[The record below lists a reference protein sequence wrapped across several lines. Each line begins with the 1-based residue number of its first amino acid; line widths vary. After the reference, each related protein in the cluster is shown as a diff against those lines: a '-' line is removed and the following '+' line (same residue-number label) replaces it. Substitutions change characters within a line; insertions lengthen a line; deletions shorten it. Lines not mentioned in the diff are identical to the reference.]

1 MRFQIAIERCEDARE
16 PRVVIIAQEL
26 TAEIEDL
33 AHRIKA
39 LGSDEDTGASRHL
52 LGYQGDDIMLL
63 EPQTIYSFL
72 TAGSS
77 VQARLA
83 TTTVKVRQRLY
94 ELQER
99 FSDTSFVRVSNS
111 EIVNFD
117 HVKSLAISIGGT
129 LSLKFDNG
137 QTTFVSRRYTRQI
150 KEYLGL

>member
-1 MRFQIAIERCEDARE
+1 MIFQIAIERCEDARE
-16 PRVVIIAQEL
+16 PWVVIITQEV

-33 AHRIKA
+33 ARRIEA
-39 LGSDEDTGASRHL
+39 LGSDEDAGASRHL
-52 LGYQGDDIMLL
+52 LGYQGDDIILL
-63 EPQTIYSFL
+63 EPQAIYSFL
-72 TAGSS
+72 TVGSG

-94 ELQER
+94 ELQEL
-99 FSDTSFVRVSNS
+99 FADTTFVRVSNS

-117 HVKSLAISIGGT
+117 HVRSLAISIGGT

-137 QTTFVSRRYTRQI
+137 QITFVSRRYTRQI